1 MSVRDPPWS
10 ITLRLS
16 PTNKL
21 ALVFC
26 PQVISEHLSLLVN
39 LTGIIDIEQEIQ
51 RLSKEKERLGPA
63 IEQYQR
69 KINAP
74 GYESKVP
81 ETVRATNAEK
91 VTDESKAELSY
102 PI

>member
-1 MSVRDPPWS
+1 M
-10 ITLRLS
+10 
-16 PTNKL
+16 
-21 ALVFC
+21 
-26 PQVISEHLSLLVN
+26 ISEHLSLLVN